1 MYIDKSIQ
9 TNISAILDYIPLPP
23 PPPPPLPPT
32 LPFYDNSILV
42 IKQRKPVHENNRSNQ
57 IQLSLKEILKDVANV
72 KLKPIPR

>member
-9 TNISAILDYIPLPP
+9 TNISEMLNYIPLPP
-23 PPPPPLPPT
+23 PPPPPLPPI
-32 LPFYDNSILV
+32 LPLYDNSIPI
-42 IKQRKPVHENNRSNQ
+42 IKKNKLLHENNGPNE